1 MPEVSLTG
9 RELDLMAILWEL
21 GSATVPEVRARLADD
36 LAYTSVQTVLRTL
49 EAKGYVGHEE
59 EGRFHRY
66 RPLVA
71 REEAG
76 ESAVK
81 RMLATIFGGSPEL
94 LLSQLVAQRNV
105 SEEDIRRMRR
115 LLDEHLSEEER

>member
-1 MPEVSLTG
+1 MPEVSLTE

-49 EAKGYVGHEE
+49 VAKGYVTHEE

-76 ESAVK
+76 QSALK

-105 SEEDIRRMRR
+105 GEEDIRRMRR

>member
-1 MPEVSLTG
+1 MPEVSLTE

-49 EAKGYVGHEE
+49 VAKGYVTHEE

-76 ESAVK
+76 QSALK

>member
-1 MPEVSLTG
+1 MGEVSLTE

-21 GSATVPEVRARLADD
+21 GSATVPEVRGRLADD

-49 EAKGYVGHEE
+49 VAKGYVTHQE

-71 REEAG
+71 REDVG
-76 ESAVK
+76 ESALK
-81 RMLATIFGGSPEL
+81 RMLAKIFGGSPEL

-115 LLDEHLSEEER
+115 VLDQHLSEEE